1 MKFAHALVAYIAL
14 LQCLNGVL
22 DAIELISRCK
32 AIIKDLQRLRYQMF
46 AYYVRNNAPQII
58 TSLKCFAF
66 LKSKSTLYNVRSSK
80 MEISFS

>member
-1 MKFAHALVAYIAL
+1 MKFAHALVACIAVF
-14 LQCLNGVL
+14 NGVL

-66 LKSKSTLYNVRSSK
+66 LKSKSNLSNVRSSK